1 MALRKSNN
9 WAFVEG
15 KLAEVDLEEAEYQGQ
30 PCIRGNYTVRVEQ
43 EVEGK
48 VEVSDIQ
55 IHAFAK
61 ELTNAGK
68 ANKAYADLHK
78 ILHEYRSIASS
89 SLEEADTI
97 RSSGG
102 QATMNEYFTQDGRFV
117 SFERIMN
124 NFADR
129 VNNKPESRA
138 YANIEGYIA
147 EMGYRLDREMVETDV
162 FEVKVVN
169 IDYAGR
175 ASVIPLITSRK
186 NIAEAIQNT
195 FDIGTTIEVSAF
207 IRNVVEVEEVF
218 EEVEIGDPIASTRT
232 RRSSGFVISSAKA
245 TTDDL
250 AYSDEEISEALKKRT
265 EDLQTKRDKAVNSAP
280 KTTER
285 AAPKKGVSRID
296 LGF

>member
-1 MALRKSNN
+1 MAIRKSNN

-30 PCIRGNYTVRVEQ
+30 PCIRGNYTIRVEQ

-68 ANKAYADLHK
+68 ANKAYADLNK
-78 ILHEYRSIASS
+78 VLHEYKSIASS

-102 QATMNEYFTQDGRFV
+102 QATMNEYFAQDGRFI

-124 NFADR
+124 NFSDR
-129 VNNKPESRA
+129 VNGKSESRA
-138 YANIEGYIA
+138 YVNIEGYVA
-147 EMGYRLDREMVETDV
+147 EMGYRLDRDQVETDV

-169 IDYAGR
+169 IDYAGK

-195 FDIGTTIEVSAF
+195 FDIGATIEVSAF
-207 IRNVVEVEEVF
+207 IRNTAEVEHVLQ
-218 EEVEIGDPIASTRT
+218 EVEIGDPIASTRT
-232 RRSSGFVISSAKA
+232 RRSSGFVISSVKA
-245 TTDDL
+245 TADDL
-250 AYSDEEISEALKKRT
+250 SYSDDEISEALKKRT
-265 EDLQTKRDKAVNSAP
+265 EDLQAKKDKAANAAP

-285 AAPKKGVSRID
+285 AAPKKGVSRVD

>member
-30 PCIRGNYTVRVEQ
+30 PCIRGNYTIRVEQ

-78 ILHEYRSIASS
+78 ILHEYKSIASS

-129 VNNKPESRA
+129 VNSKPESRA
-138 YANIEGYIA
+138 YVNIEGYIA
-147 EMGYRLDREMVETDV
+147 EMGYRLDRDMVETDV

-218 EEVEIGDPIASTRT
+218 QEVEIGDPIATTRT

-245 TTDDL
+245 TADDL
-250 AYSDEEISEALKKRT
+250 AYSDEEISDALKKRT
-265 EDLQTKRDKAVNSAP
+265 EDLQAKKEKAASTP

>member
-30 PCIRGNYTVRVEQ
+30 PCIRGNYTIRVEQ

-78 ILHEYRSIASS
+78 ILHEYKSIASS

-129 VNNKPESRA
+129 VNSKPESRA

-147 EMGYRLDREMVETDV
+147 EMGYRLDRDMVETDV

-207 IRNVVEVEEVF
+207 IRNVVEVEQVF

-245 TTDDL
+245 TADDL
-250 AYSDEEISEALKKRT
+250 AYSDEEISDALKKRT
-265 EDLQTKRDKAVNSAP
+265 EDLQAKKEKAASTP

>member
-78 ILHEYRSIASS
+78 ILHEYKSIASS

-138 YANIEGYIA
+138 YVNIEGYIA

-218 EEVEIGDPIASTRT
+218 QEVEIGDPIATTRT

-245 TTDDL
+245 TADDL
-250 AYSDEEISEALKKRT
+250 AYSDEEISDALKKRT
-265 EDLQTKRDKAVNSAP
+265 EDLQAKKEKAASTP

>member
-9 WAFVEG
+9 WAFVVG

-78 ILHEYRSIASS
+78 ILHEYKSIASS

-124 NFADR
+124 NFSDR
-129 VNNKPESRA
+129 VNGKSESRA

-147 EMGYRLDREMVETDV
+147 EMGYRLDRDMVETDV

-186 NIAEAIQNT
+186 NIADAIQNT
-195 FDIGTTIEVSAF
+195 FDVGTTIEVSAF
-207 IRNVVEVEEVF
+207 IRNVVEVEQVL
-218 EEVEIGDPIASTRT
+218 EEVEIGDPIATTRT

-245 TTDDL
+245 TADDL
-250 AYSDEEISEALKKRT
+250 AYNDEEISEALKRRT
-265 EDLQTKRDKAVNSAP
+265 EDLQAKRDKAANSP

>member
-78 ILHEYRSIASS
+78 ILHEYKSIASS

-138 YANIEGYIA
+138 YVNIEGYIA
-147 EMGYRLDREMVETDV
+147 EMGYRLDRDMVETDV

-195 FDIGTTIEVSAF
+195 FDIGATIEVSAF

-218 EEVEIGDPIASTRT
+218 QEVEIGDPIATTRT

-245 TTDDL
+245 TADDL
-250 AYSDEEISEALKKRT
+250 AYSDEEISDALKKRT
-265 EDLQTKRDKAVNSAP
+265 EDLQAKKEKAASTP

>member
-30 PCIRGNYTVRVEQ
+30 PCIRGNYTIRVEQ

-68 ANKAYADLHK
+68 ANKAYADLRK

-129 VNNKPESRA
+129 VNSKPESRA
-138 YANIEGYIA
+138 YVNIEGYIA
-147 EMGYRLDREMVETDV
+147 EMGYRLDRDMVETDV

-218 EEVEIGDPIASTRT
+218 QEVEIGDPIASTRT

-245 TTDDL
+245 TADDL
-250 AYSDEEISEALKKRT
+250 AYGDEEISDALKKRT
-265 EDLQTKRDKAVNSAP
+265 EDLQAKKEKAASTP

>member
-55 IHAFAK
+55 IYAFAK

-78 ILHEYRSIASS
+78 ILHEYKSIASS

-124 NFADR
+124 NFSDR
-129 VNNKPESRA
+129 VNGKSESRA
-138 YANIEGYIA
+138 YVNIEGYVA
-147 EMGYRLDREMVETDV
+147 EMGYRLDRDMVETDV

-195 FDIGTTIEVSAF
+195 FDIGATIEVSAF
-207 IRNVVEVEEVF
+207 IRNIVEVEQVF

-245 TTDDL
+245 TADDL
-250 AYSDEEISEALKKRT
+250 AYSDEEISDALKKRT
-265 EDLQTKRDKAVNSAP
+265 EDLQAKKEKAASTP

-285 AAPKKGVSRID
+285 AAPKKGVSRVD

>member
-78 ILHEYRSIASS
+78 ILHEYKSIASS

-129 VNNKPESRA
+129 VNSKPESRA
-138 YANIEGYIA
+138 YVNIEGYIA
-147 EMGYRLDREMVETDV
+147 EMGYRLDRDMVETDV

-218 EEVEIGDPIASTRT
+218 QEVEIGDPIATTRT

-245 TTDDL
+245 TADDL
-250 AYSDEEISEALKKRT
+250 AYSDEEISDALKKRT
-265 EDLQTKRDKAVNSAP
+265 EDLQAKKEKAASTP

>member
-30 PCIRGNYTVRVEQ
+30 PCIRGNYTIRVEQ

-78 ILHEYRSIASS
+78 ILHEYKSIASS

-147 EMGYRLDREMVETDV
+147 EMGYRLDRDMVETDV

-218 EEVEIGDPIASTRT
+218 QEVEIGDPIASTRT

-245 TTDDL
+245 TADDL
-250 AYSDEEISEALKKRT
+250 AYSDEEISDALKKRT
-265 EDLQTKRDKAVNSAP
+265 EDLQAKKEKAASTP